1 MALNWNT
8 ITSGDVKTI
17 LKRIQ
22 DETLQDVAMSFGY
35 KKSSIP
41 YFKSRIYAKAH
52 GFGID
57 TKGTDRMLEYDRQ
70 DRENHRTRLV
80 WTPDTCEE
88 VYNYIQRHSLE
99 EAADHYNYSCP
110 CSLTT
115 YLRRKIKEYGLDLSV
130 DVQTRNMLSRD
141 DLNEIL
147 DAVSYFGAKETAAT
161 YGYTVSSLNKRL
173 INSLRGYA
181 MADVEDIYTYLA
193 KNNRLNV
200 VDYKFIGQSDI
211 KYLKLLE
218 EVDKTNINDAAET
231 MGYVASSLH
240 TSLKHIKDHLGD
252 NIFEGNS
259 QLAAYSFW
267 DGKYEKAMN
276 VISEIGIIRT
286 AAAFGFE
293 SVEGLSRSIGRYEL
307 MIMD

>member
-99 EAADHYNYSCP
+99 EATDHYNYSHP
-110 CSLTT
+110 YGLTA
-115 YLRRKIKEYGLDLSV
+115 YLHKKIKEYGLDLSM
-130 DVQTRNMLSRD
+130 DVQTRNILSRD

-147 DAVSYFGAKETAAT
+147 DAVSYFGAKETATT
-161 YGYTVSSLNKRL
+161 YGYSVSNLNKRL
-173 INSLRGYA
+173 INSLHGYA
-181 MADVEDIYTYLA
+181 MTDADDIYTYLVV
-193 KNNRLNV
+193 NNRLNV
-200 VDYKFIGQSDI
+200 IDYKFIRQNDI

-218 EVDKTNINDAAET
+218 EVDKSNVNDAAET
-231 MGYVASSLH
+231 MGYKASSLH
-240 TSLKHIKDHLGD
+240 TSLKHIKEQLGD

-259 QLAAYSFW
+259 KLAAYSFW